1 MSPRSSGCSPTKR
14 SWRCRRCRCG
24 TGAVATTA
32 CSCAG
37 YSRCAG
43 PAGACGSS
51 LPTGSPR
58 SPRTRRS
65 PAAGTGCTRSRSS
78 RSPAAGS
85 RAPSCSPTRT
95 CSGRSIFPGRSLP
108 AISAGRDEPGR
119 CRRYVRVSTDRRRP
133 IVSVI
138 VIQFITLDG
147 IVSDPDGSGGTPAG
161 GWAFRHGPETVAGD
175 KFRLGSVLDGGVM
188 LLGRRTW
195 QLFSRLWPGR
205 DDPFSARMNAVP
217 KLVASR
223 TLADV
228 SAWANSRVI
237 DGDLVDAVKREQR
250 DVIITGSL
258 SVVHA
263 LMAGDLIDEYRL
275 LTFPTILGTGE
286 RLFPAGGA
294 PAYLECLSAERAGAA
309 VLARYRRAAR

>member
-1 MSPRSSGCSPTKR
+1 M
-14 SWRCRRCRCG
+14 
-24 TGAVATTA
+24 
-32 CSCAG
+32 
-37 YSRCAG
+37 
-43 PAGACGSS
+43 
-51 LPTGSPR
+51 
-58 SPRTRRS
+58 
-65 PAAGTGCTRSRSS
+65 
-78 RSPAAGS
+78 
-85 RAPSCSPTRT
+85 
-95 CSGRSIFPGRSLP
+95 
-108 AISAGRDEPGR
+108 
-119 CRRYVRVSTDRRRP
+119 
-133 IVSVI
+133 SVI

-175 KFRLGSVLDGGVM
+175 KFRLGSTLDDGVM

-223 TLADV
+223 TLTDA
-228 SAWANSRVI
+228 SAWVNSRVV
-237 DGDLVDAVKREQR
+237 DGGITDAVQREQR
-250 DVIITGSL
+250 DVIIAGSL

-263 LMAGDLIDEYRL
+263 LLAADLIDEYRL

-286 RLFPAGGA
+286 RLFPAGGP
-294 PAYLECLSAERAGAA
+294 PAYLECLSAERADAA

>member
-1 MSPRSSGCSPTKR
+1 M
-14 SWRCRRCRCG
+14 
-24 TGAVATTA
+24 
-32 CSCAG
+32 
-37 YSRCAG
+37 
-43 PAGACGSS
+43 
-51 LPTGSPR
+51 
-58 SPRTRRS
+58 
-65 PAAGTGCTRSRSS
+65 
-78 RSPAAGS
+78 
-85 RAPSCSPTRT
+85 
-95 CSGRSIFPGRSLP
+95 
-108 AISAGRDEPGR
+108 
-119 CRRYVRVSTDRRRP
+119 
-133 IVSVI
+133 SVI

-147 IVSDPDGSGGTPAG
+147 IVSDPDGSRGTPAG

-175 KFRLGSVLDGGVM
+175 KFRLGSVLDNGVM

-223 TLADV
+223 TLTDA
-228 SAWANSRVI
+228 SAWVNSRVI
-237 DGDLVDAVKREQR
+237 DGNIVDAVKREPH

-286 RLFPAGGA
+286 RLFPAGRP

-309 VLARYRRAAR
+309 VLTRYGRAAR